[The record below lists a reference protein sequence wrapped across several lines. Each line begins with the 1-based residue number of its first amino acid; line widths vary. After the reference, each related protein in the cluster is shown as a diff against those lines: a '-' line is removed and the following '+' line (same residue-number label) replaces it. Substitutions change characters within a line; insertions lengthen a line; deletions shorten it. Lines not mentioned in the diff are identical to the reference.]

1 MGETVVGGGC
11 LGYRQVD
18 VLRLKPSLSV
28 FQLDCNFELWYERL
42 ACVEV

>member
-1 MGETVVGGGC
+1 MGETVVGGGW

-18 VLRLKPSLSV
+18 VLRLKASLFL
-28 FQLDCNFELWYERL
+28 FQLDCNFVLWYERL